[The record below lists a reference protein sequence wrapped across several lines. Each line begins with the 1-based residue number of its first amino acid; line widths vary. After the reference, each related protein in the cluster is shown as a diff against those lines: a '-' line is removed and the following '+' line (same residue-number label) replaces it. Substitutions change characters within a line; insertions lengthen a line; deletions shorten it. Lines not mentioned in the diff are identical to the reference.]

1 MSARLRG
8 KLSTVER
15 TLTLPEDEFEEFLAH
30 DRSSAYQIVI
40 NTPDALYEAINLPP
54 VKPKLIGALVQSEVR
69 RLYTSLPPFSLAF
82 RPIEDVFQDGKTM
95 KRIAC
100 CMVSDEFLESV
111 LTPFMRHNKPVSR
124 IISLPA
130 ILAHLVC
137 SGTDNGGETI
147 LCSHDGGL
155 RKTIFLQEKGCV
167 TLVRH
172 VPSDAPGWD
181 QHDLQHVSM
190 TMDYCF
196 QSLRVRPSQCLAL
209 NGGEAEAPLKAFDS
223 PLVQAFS
230 ALRQEYL
237 PLLAALNISTSDT
250 EDLRPAA
257 YRAEHRQQTLLNRG
271 MLAFS
276 AGAAL
281 SATFLAATLFSVISL
296 GSDIEDVRRHEQTLQ
311 TTLTAHQQARQNLG
325 EIEPLI
331 AMTAALRAEP
341 SLPALLAALP
351 GPPPSPL
358 QLTAMKAEK
367 SKEAINLIL
376 SGTVSEQSYA
386 AMQNHFETL
395 CTRLQKING
404 MRIISKQ
411 LNTTAR
417 TFILETAQTP

>member
-8 KLSTVER
+8 KLSAVER

-40 NTPDALYEAINLPP
+40 NTPDALYEAISIPP
-54 VKPKLIGALVQSEVR
+54 VKSKLVGTLAHSEVR
-69 RLYTSLPPFSLAF
+69 RLYTSLPPFTLAF
-82 RPIEDVFQDGKTM
+82 RPIEDTFQDGKTM

-100 CMVSDEFLESV
+100 CMVPDEFLESV
-111 LTPFMRHNKPVSR
+111 LTPFMRHNKPVTR
-124 IISLPA
+124 IISLPV

-137 SGTDNGGETI
+137 SGTDNGQETL

-196 QSLRVRPSQCLAL
+196 QSLRVRPAQCLAL
-209 NGGEAEAPLKAFDS
+209 NGGEAEAPLKSFDA
-223 PLVQAFS
+223 PLVQAFP

-237 PLLAALNISTSDT
+237 PLLAALNIPTCDT

-257 YRAEHRQQTLLNRG
+257 YRAEHGQQTLLNRG

-276 AGAAL
+276 AGLAL
-281 SATFLAATLFSVISL
+281 SATFLAATLFSVIAL
-296 GSDIEDVRRHEQTLQ
+296 RSDMEDIRRHEQTLQ
-311 TTLTAHQQARQNLG
+311 TTLAAHQQAQQKLS

-331 AMTAALRAEP
+331 AMTAALRNEP
-341 SLPALLAALP
+341 SLPTLLAALP

-358 QLTAMKAEK
+358 QLTSLKAEK

-376 SGTVSEQSYA
+376 SGTISEQSYA
-386 AMQNHFETL
+386 AMQSHFEAL
-395 CTRLQKING
+395 CVRLLKLNG
-404 MRIISKQ
+404 MRIVSKQ

-417 TFILETAQTP
+417 TFTLEAAQTP